1 MGFVKNWVKRWL
13 GVEPP
18 APPKRVGFFSA
29 DVAIPP
35 DAVVNAPRDWNEML
49 DVMGQ
54 MVIREH
60 HPKAYAKTTVGM
72 DGAVTVAMDD
82 LPVNTTK
89 QFALSGFGG
98 LPEIQMEWFAK
109 HSFLGFQLCAMLA
122 QHWFINKAC
131 LMPARDAI
139 RNGYDISLPGF
150 DNKPGEEQKE
160 GQEENPQKAAIIQEI
175 QKLDKRF
182 KVKRNC
188 VQAVRMMR
196 VFGIRIVL
204 FEVNS
209 PDPDYYVKPFNAD
222 GVTAGSYKGMSQVD
236 PYWITPEL
244 DYDAASNPASQFFF
258 VPTYWRIN
266 GQRYHRSHLVIIT
279 GPEVPDVLK
288 PTYLYAGLSIPQLV
302 YERVYSSERVA
313 DEAPLLAMTKR
324 LISIEGVDVM
334 AALADMKKF
343 AIKMEQLSQMR
354 NNFGAHILGQGESA
368 KQLDTTLTDFDA
380 LIMTQF
386 QLACATVNVPST
398 KMLGTQPKG
407 FNATGEYEAG
417 NYREE
422 CESIQEHDMA
432 PIIERH
438 HLLCMRSYI
447 MPKFQL
453 TAPLEIALE
462 WNELEPETAKEK
474 SDREK
479 QDADRDKAL
488 SDTGAI
494 DSIDIRERLRK
505 DKQSSYHNMQAAI
518 PEGPRPV
525 SVVLPDAPK
534 TAPNTAPGE
543 TPTAAPAGGSG
554 GGFGS

>member
-1 MGFVKNWVKRWL
+1 MGFVKNWARKWL
-13 GVEPP
+13 GVEAP
-18 APPKRVGFFSA
+18 ATPKGVGYFSN
-29 DVAIPP
+29 DVVLPS
-35 DAVVNAPRDWNEML
+35 DAVLNAPKDWNDML
-49 DVMGQ
+49 DAVGS
-54 MVIREH
+54 MVVQNA
-60 HPKAYAKTTVGM
+60 HPKVYALTRVGM

-82 LPVNTTK
+82 LPINTTK
-89 QFALSGFGG
+89 QFALGGYGG
-98 LPEIQMEWFAK
+98 LPAIQMEWFAK
-109 HSFLGFQLCAMLA
+109 HSFIGFQLCAMLA

-150 DNKPGEEQKE
+150 EKPKE
-160 GQEENPQKAAIIQEI
+160 GEEENPQKTKIIEEI

-182 KVKRNC
+182 KVKKNC
-188 VQAVRMMR
+188 VQGVRMMR
-196 VFGIRIVL
+196 VFGIRIIL

-209 PDPDYYVKPFNAD
+209 PDPDYYVKPFNPD
-222 GVTAGSYKGMSQVD
+222 GVTPGSYKGMSQVD
-236 PYWITPEL
+236 PYWISPEL

-266 GQRYHRSHLVIIT
+266 GQRYHRTHLIILT

-302 YERVYSSERVA
+302 FERVYSSERVA

-334 AALADMKKF
+334 AAMADMKKF
-343 AIKMEQLSQMR
+343 AAKMTALAAMR
-354 NNFGAHILGQGESA
+354 DNFGAHVLGVGESV
-368 KQLDTTLTDFDA
+368 KQLDTALNDFDA
-380 LIMTQF
+380 LVMTQF

-422 CESIQEHDMA
+422 CESIQEHDMT

-438 HLLCMRSYI
+438 HILCMRSYVQ
-447 MPKFQL
+447 PKFALPQ
-453 TAPLEIALE
+453 PLEIVVE

-479 QDADRDKAL
+479 QDADRDKSLA
-488 SDTGAI
+488 DTGAV
-494 DSIDIRERLRK
+494 DSIDIRQRLRK
-505 DKQSSYHNMQAAI
+505 DKQSSYHNIEAAI
-518 PEGPRPV
+518 PEGAAPAT
-525 SVVLPDAPK
+525 VVQPGAPK
-534 TAPNTAPGE
+534 TAPNTRPGE

-554 GGFGS
+554 GGFGGS

>member
-1 MGFVKNWVKRWL
+1 MGFVKNWFRKWL
-13 GVEPP
+13 GVSEPV
-18 APPKRVGFFSA
+18 ASKRPGFFSP
-29 DVAIPP
+29 DVSMP
-35 DAVVNAPRDWNEML
+35 DTGVLSAPNNWNELL
-49 DVMGQ
+49 DLVTPMAIQ
-54 MVIREH
+54 QQ
-60 HPKAYAKTTVGM
+60 HPKTYARTTVGM

-82 LPVNTTK
+82 LPVNTSK
-89 QFALSGFGG
+89 QFMLGGYAG
-98 LPEIQMEWFAK
+98 LPAIMMEWFAK
-109 HSFLGFQLCAMLA
+109 HSFIGFQLCAILA

-139 RNGYDISLPGF
+139 RNGYDISLPSF
-150 DNKPGEEQKE
+150 AAPKE
-160 GQEENPQKAAIIQEI
+160 GEEENPQKAAIITEI
-175 QKLDKRF
+175 QRLDKRF
-182 KVKRNC
+182 KIKRNC

-196 VFGIRIVL
+196 VFGIRIIL

-209 PDPDYYVKPFNAD
+209 SDPDYYVKPFNPD
-222 GVTAGSYKGMSQVD
+222 GITPGSYKGMSQVD
-236 PYWITPEL
+236 PYWISPEL
-244 DYDAASNPASQFFF
+244 DYEASSNPASQFFF

-266 GQRYHRSHLVIIT
+266 GQRYHRSHLIIIT

-288 PTYLYAGLSIPQLV
+288 PTYMYAGLSIPQLV
-302 YERVYSSERVA
+302 FERVYSSERVA

-324 LISIEGVDVM
+324 LISIEGVDVV
-334 AALADMKKF
+334 AAMADMKKF
-343 AIKMEQLSQMR
+343 AAKMTALSQMR
-354 NNFGAHILGQGESA
+354 DNFGAHVLGAGESA

-407 FNATGEYEAG
+407 FNATGEYESA

-422 CESIQEHDMA
+422 CESIQEHDMT
-432 PIIERH
+432 PLIERH
-438 HLLCMRSYI
+438 HILCMRSYI
-447 MPKFQL
+447 QSKFSLAQ
-453 TAPLEIALE
+453 PLEVVVE

-494 DSIDIRERLRK
+494 DSIDIRGRLRK
-505 DKQSSYHNMQAAI
+505 DKQSSYHNIEAAI
-518 PEGPRPV
+518 PEGPRPITV
-525 SVVLPDAPK
+525 IDPDAPK